1 MTVREVFK
9 LLNRSRAGEEL
20 ADADLDDIA
29 EDLRY
34 QSSANRTEDW
44 NIILQY
50 CCTTQP
56 AVGNILIDEQTF
68 GIKRFGFNPSQA
80 RSDAKAVTAAS

>member
-34 QSSANRTEDW
+34 QSSVNR
-44 NIILQY
+44 N
-50 CCTTQP
+50 
-56 AVGNILIDEQTF
+56 
-68 GIKRFGFNPSQA
+68 
-80 RSDAKAVTAAS
+80 